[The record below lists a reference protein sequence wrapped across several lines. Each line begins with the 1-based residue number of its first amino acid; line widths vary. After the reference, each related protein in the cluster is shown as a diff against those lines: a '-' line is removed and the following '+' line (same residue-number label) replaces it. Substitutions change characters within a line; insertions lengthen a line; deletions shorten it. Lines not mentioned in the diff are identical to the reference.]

1 MVLHAQPRVPGD
13 TTEALPAEY
22 RARELQRGAA
32 CMSGTSTLNVI
43 IVGAGL
49 AGLACAADLAAAG
62 LSVTVWVCA
71 DGVGGRMR
79 TDRVNTGRVNTG
91 RRDRFLLDRGFQ
103 VFNTSYPQ
111 VQRRLDLR
119 ALQLSPFTPGMLLH
133 TRTGRLRFADPT
145 RRPGD
150 QGDLIRGHLAGPGGL
165 AALAAL
171 SARDMLLPAR
181 LVKHGPDQST
191 LATLASARIPGEL
204 VELLFRPFLAGVFL
218 EDQLETSGRFFQ
230 LIWRSMLRGTL
241 CLPRRGIQ
249 AVPEQLAAALPPG
262 TVQLE
267 TPVRTLTGQG
277 VLLADGR
284 ELPAGAVVVATGA
297 AAAAALLP
305 GLPVP
310 DTRTVTTVYHAAPAS
325 PLAEPTLLV
334 DTAGEVLNAC
344 VLSEVSPGYA
354 IGRSLIST
362 SVLGGGGAGRE
373 PAVRARL
380 ADLFETSTADWEHL
394 ASYTV
399 DGALPAMPAPLRL
412 SQSCRAT
419 EGGLGSASPDSASP
433 DSAGLGGPR
442 RYVCGD
448 HRATGSVQ
456 GALASG
462 ARAAREL
469 LADC

>member
-1 MVLHAQPRVPGD
+1 
-13 TTEALPAEY
+13 
-22 RARELQRGAA
+22 
-32 CMSGTSTLNVI
+32 MSGTSTLSVI

-62 LSVTVWVCA
+62 ASVTVLECA

-79 TDRVNTGRVNTG
+79 TDRVPPGRPG
-91 RRDRFLLDRGFQ
+91 GFLLDRGFQ

-133 TRTGRLRFADPT
+133 TGAGRLRFADPT

-150 QGDLIRGHLAGPGGL
+150 QGDLVRGHLAGPAAL

-171 SARDMLLPAR
+171 SGRDMLLPAR
-181 LVKHGPDQST
+181 LVTRGPDQST
-191 LATLASARIPGEL
+191 LATLASARIPGDL

-218 EDQLETSGRFFQ
+218 EDQLETSGRFFH
-230 LIWRSMLRGTL
+230 LVWRSMLRGTL

-262 TVQLE
+262 TVELE
-267 TPVRTLTGQG
+267 TPVSALTGEG

-284 ELPAGAVVVATGA
+284 GIRADAVVVATGA

-310 DTRTVTTVYHAAPAS
+310 ATRTVTTVYHAAPAS

-334 DTAGEVLNAC
+334 DTEGEILNSC

-354 IGRSLIST
+354 TGRPLIST
-362 SVLGGGGAGRE
+362 SVLGGGGADRE

-380 ADLFETSTADWEHL
+380 ADLYETSTADWEHL
-394 ASYTV
+394 ASYTI

-412 SQSCRAT
+412 SQPCRVT
-419 EGGLGSASPDSASP
+419 GDGT
-433 DSAGLGGPR
+433 GLGGPR

-462 ARAAREL
+462 TRAAREL
-469 LADC
+469 LADG

>member
-1 MVLHAQPRVPGD
+1 
-13 TTEALPAEY
+13 
-22 RARELQRGAA
+22 
-32 CMSGTSTLNVI
+32 MSGTSTLNVI
-43 IVGAGL
+43 IIGAGL

-62 LSVTVWVCA
+62 ASVTVLECA

-79 TDRVNTGRVNTG
+79 TDRVNPG
-91 RRDRFLLDRGFQ
+91 RREGFLLDRGFQ

-119 ALQLSPFTPGMLLH
+119 ALHLSPFTPGVLLH
-133 TRTGRLRFADPT
+133 TGAGRVRFADPT
-145 RRPGD
+145 RRPGN
-150 QGDLIRGHLAGPGGL
+150 QGDLVRGRLAGPGGL

-181 LVKHGPDQST
+181 LLKRGPDQST

-218 EDQLETSGRFFQ
+218 EDQLETSGRFFH
-230 LIWRSMLRGTL
+230 LVWRSMLRGTL
-241 CLPRRGIQ
+241 CLPRRGIR

-262 TVQLE
+262 TVRLE
-267 TPVRTLTGQG
+267 TPVRTLTDQG

-284 ELPAGAVVVATGA
+284 EMAADAVVVATGA

-310 DTRTVTTVYHAAPAS
+310 DTRTVTTVYHAALAS
-325 PLAEPTLLV
+325 PLTEPTLLV
-334 DTAGEVLNAC
+334 DTAGEVLNTC

-354 IGRSLIST
+354 AGRSLIST
-362 SVLGGGGAGRE
+362 SVLGGGGADRE

-380 ADLFETSTADWEHL
+380 ADLYETDTAGWEHL
-394 ASYTV
+394 ASYTI
-399 DGALPAMPAPLRL
+399 DGALPAMAAPLGL
-412 SQSCRAT
+412 SQSCRVT
-419 EGGLGSASPDSASP
+419 GGGSGPGSTGPGSTRPRSA
-433 DSAGLGGPR
+433 DRGGPR

-469 LADC
+469 LADR

>member
-1 MVLHAQPRVPGD
+1 
-13 TTEALPAEY
+13 
-22 RARELQRGAA
+22 
-32 CMSGTSTLNVI
+32 MSSTSTLNVI

-62 LSVTVWVCA
+62 ASVTVLEGA

-79 TDRVNTGRVNTG
+79 TDQVDTGEMSTGRVRMGRVSTG
-91 RRDRFLLDRGFQ
+91 RPRDRFLLDRGFQ

-133 TRTGRLRFADPT
+133 TGAGRLRFADPT

-150 QGDLIRGHLAGPGGL
+150 QGDLVRGHLAGPGGL

-171 SARDMLLPAR
+171 SARDMLVPAR
-181 LVKHGPDQST
+181 LVTRGPDQST
-191 LATLASARIPGEL
+191 LATLAGARIPGEL

-218 EDQLETSGRFFQ
+218 EDQLETSGRFFH
-230 LIWRSMLRGTL
+230 LVWRSMLRGTL

-262 TVQLE
+262 TVELE
-267 TPVRTLTGQG
+267 TPVRTLTGEG

-284 ELPAGAVVVATGA
+284 ELRADAVVVATGA

-334 DTAGEVLNAC
+334 NTEGEILNTC

-354 IGRSLIST
+354 PGRPLIST
-362 SVLGGGGAGRE
+362 SVLGGGGADRQ

-380 ADLFETSTADWEHL
+380 ADLYETSTADWEHL
-394 ASYTV
+394 ASYTI

-412 SQSCRAT
+412 SQPCRVTGDGA
-419 EGGLGSASPDSASP
+419 AP
-433 DSAGLGGPR
+433 GGPR